1 MPGIYFHIPFC
12 KQACHYCD
20 FHFSTDRRGHEEMV
34 TAMVH
39 ELELQQSFLSGPV
52 ETVYF
57 GGGTPSILTSDQLG
71 KVIETARSRFDIL
84 PDAEITLEANPDDLS
99 RNKLQELRHLGV
111 NRLSIGIQSFRN
123 EVLAFLHRAHNAES
137 AIRCLDESR
146 EAGFSNISLDLIYGI
161 PGLGLSEWEATLQ
174 EALKFQPAHL
184 SMYALTIEER
194 TVFGN
199 WAKRR
204 KLIPTEEET
213 VARQFE
219 LMQDVLEGAGYD
231 HYEISNFCLPGRHSR
246 HNSSYWLQQAYLG
259 IGPSAHSYDGTRRYS
274 NISNN
279 ARYVKA
285 IGQDQI
291 PAETELLSRENKI
304 NEYILTRLRTRWGC
318 DLDWLRR
325 ELQDDLLIRHGE
337 RIAKYVDMGLLTIR
351 DNVLQLSRKGRL
363 LADQIT
369 EDLLYLA

>member
-161 PGLGLSEWEATLQ
+161 PGLGLNEWEATLQ
-174 EALKFQPAHL
+174 EALRFQPAHL

-285 IGQDQI
+285 IGQNQI

-337 RIAKYVDMGLLTIR
+337 RIAKYVDMGLLTIQ